1 METGG
6 VSRLTKIGTWIPP
19 RQSRLLISF
28 LLPAPDFTHC
38 LHPLS
43 LARRNLRIHRFS
55 WSAAAF
61 LFAAPNHAEFASLL
75 AALNLGH
82 RIWSTAMNAG
92 SRHLL
97 VRKRCSPRCSTRL
110 QHWLR
115 APDGLSGNAEGSN
128 APHGI
133 ANRHGVRCRRSVLG
147 LASACALF
155 PPLLIAWMRFL
166 ELIILMAA
174 NRKKDITC

>member
-19 RQSRLLISF
+19 PQSRLLISF

-43 LARRNLRIHRFS
+43 LARRNSRIHRFS

-75 AALNLGH
+75 AALDLGH
-82 RIWSTAMNAG
+82 RIWSTAMNAA

-97 VRKRCSPRCSTRL
+97 VRKRCSPRSSTRL
-110 QHWLR
+110 HTGCERLTASPAMPR
-115 APDGLSGNAEGSN
+115 ARMPRMVSN
-128 APHGI
+128 TL
-133 ANRHGVRCRRSVLG
+133 GVRCRRSVFG
-147 LASACALF
+147 LASACALCL
-155 PPLLIAWMRFL
+155 PLLIAWMRFL
-166 ELIILMAA
+166 ELIILMGT
-174 NRKKDITC
+174 NRKKDIMC